1 MYWENK
7 RDELAHAVQTQRF
20 GLVTDVDGT
29 VSPIV
34 DDPDAAR
41 VTSDNLNL
49 LKQLQRYLPLVA
61 VISGRA
67 AEDVAHRVDI
77 PGLVYVGNHG
87 METWMDGKVNVS
99 EKVDPY
105 LESLRLASPEIKAK
119 MVRGMRFEDKGATL
133 SVHYR
138 QTDAPE
144 VVGAELTPTMQAIAD
159 RHGLVLTH
167 GRLVF
172 EFRPPINVDKG
183 TAFHELVSAYRLEA
197 AFFIG
202 DDVTDVGAFQAARE
216 LRRSGLC
223 QGYGL
228 GVKSQGTPSVVLE
241 EADFFV
247 EEVAGVALFLDW
259 VLRTRMASST

>member
-7 RDELAHAVQTQRF
+7 KNELAHAVQTQRF

-29 VSPIV
+29 ISPIV
-34 DDPDAAR
+34 DEPDAAK
-41 VTSDNLNL
+41 VTPENFRL
-49 LKQLQRYLPLVA
+49 LKQLQKNLPLVA

-67 AEDVAHRVDI
+67 AEDVAHRVGI
-77 PGLVYVGNHG
+77 PGLVIVGNHG
-87 METWMDGKVNVS
+87 MDTWTDGKVNIS
-99 EKVDPY
+99 EQVGPY
-105 LESLRLASPEIKAK
+105 LESLRHASPEIEAK
-119 MVRGMRFEDKGATL
+119 MVAGMRFEDKGATL

-144 VVGAELTPTMQAIAD
+144 IVGAELAPTMQAIAD
-159 RHGLVLTH
+159 RHGLVLTR

-183 TAFHELVSAYRLEA
+183 TAFRELVSAHSLGA

-216 LRRSGLC
+216 LRGSGLC

>member
-7 RDELAHAVQTQRF
+7 KDELAHAVQTPRF

-29 VSPIV
+29 ISPIV
-34 DDPDAAR
+34 DEPEAAR
-41 VTSDNLNL
+41 VTSDNLHL
-49 LKQLQRYLPLVA
+49 LKELQKNLPLVA

-67 AEDVAHRVDI
+67 VEDVAHRVGI
-77 PGLVYVGNHG
+77 PGLVYIGNHG
-87 METWMDGKVNVS
+87 METWVDGNVS
-99 EKVDPY
+99 VSDKVDPY
-105 LESLRLASPEIKAK
+105 RQSLRLASPEIKAK

-144 VVGAELTPTMQAIAD
+144 AVGAELTPAMQAIAE
-159 RHGLVLTH
+159 RHGLILTH

-183 TAFHELVSAYRLEA
+183 TAFRELVRSHNLGA

-202 DDVTDVGAFQAARE
+202 DDVTDTGAFQAARQ
-216 LRRSGLC
+216 LRGSDLC

-228 GVKSQGTPSVVLE
+228 GVKSQGTPSVVLA

-247 EEVAGVALFLDW
+247 EEVAGVTLFLDW